1 MVVQGSRQS
10 CMLLTLEL
18 TLIHPTH
25 MLQGYV
31 PYLHHVVLFGD
42 YLLLYV
48 QQNLCLYTSE
58 NVGVMS
64 TGMVQI
70 ESGAEDHLQMA
81 VALAGPVT
89 VSIDSRHSAFQVRG
103 SFRSVHSDSY
113 NLYYSFTHLVS
124 MINPT
129 VPQRS

>member
-1 MVVQGSRQS
+1 MEAQESHPS

-18 TLIHPTH
+18 TLIHPIH
-25 MLQGYV
+25 MLQEYV
-31 PYLHHVVLFGD
+31 HYLHHVVLSGD
-42 YLLLYV
+42 NVLFYV

-103 SFRSVHSDSY
+103 SIRSVHLD
-113 NLYYSFTHLVS
+113 YY
-124 MINPT
+124 
-129 VPQRS
+129 